1 MKKFLIVDDHEIVR
15 NGLKMVLKEFYPS
28 CQVDEASD
36 ESQAMA
42 LLHKSEY
49 DLAILDI
56 HLPESDSIRLTEYIS
71 RNTKN
76 TRVLIYSMGQE
87 SIYAR
92 RLIKAGASGYVS
104 KNSKLTDLRNALETV
119 LKGRIYLSQEVIE
132 QLANDLGQPQNEN
145 PFETL
150 SPREFEVA
158 TLLMTDRSITTISE
172 ILGIGISTAATHK
185 ARLFEKLRVKSV
197 SELIKLAELY
207 QKK

>member
-1 MKKFLIVDDHEIVR
+1 
-15 NGLKMVLKEFYPS
+15 
-28 CQVDEASD
+28 
-36 ESQAMA
+36 
-42 LLHKSEY
+42 

-132 QLANDLGQPQNEN
+132 QLANALGQPQNDN

-158 TLLMTDRSITTISE
+158 TLFMTDRS
-172 ILGIGISTAATHK
+172 
-185 ARLFEKLRVKSV
+185 
-197 SELIKLAELY
+197 
-207 QKK
+207 